1 MSFLNY
7 SLKRI
12 LATIPILFG
21 VLLITF
27 VLVRVIPGTPFTP
40 TAESKFDPDVVE
52 RLKVYYGLDRP
63 IMVQFWLYLKNIAQ
77 GDWGKSLTMNKGQP
91 VWSLMWEKVPL
102 TLEINIITTFLSS
115 YLGIK
120 LGVFSAINHN
130 NMKDTV
136 VRFLAFVFYSMP
148 SFWFGIILQYLFTYK
163 LDWFPSQGYMAAYYD
178 EVMDFN
184 TVTGFGLIDTLITW
198 KPRIWLD
205 IIHHLFLPIFVLT
218 IGSIAGLTRYVRSS
232 MLEVLEL
239 DFIRSARA
247 KGCKEK
253 DVVNRHALK
262 NSMIPTVTL
271 IGLSFGYLVIGSTLI
286 ERTFSLNGMGRLYLD
301 CIENRDYFV
310 IQAMVILITGM
321 VIMANL
327 ITDILYGV
335 LDPRIRY

>member
-7 SLKRI
+7 ALKRI

-27 VLVRVIPGTPFTP
+27 VLVRIIPGTPFNPNPET
-40 TAESKFDPDVVE
+40 KFDPEVIE
-52 RLKVYYGLDRP
+52 NLRIYYGLDKP
-63 IMVQFWLYLKNIAQ
+63 VLVQFWIYIKNIAQ
-77 GDWGKSLTMNKGQP
+77 GDWGMSLTLSKGQP
-91 VWSLMWEKVPL
+91 VWELMWEKVPL
-102 TLEINIITTFLSS
+102 TLEINIITTILSS
-115 YLGIK
+115 WLGIK
-120 LGVFSAINHN
+120 LGVFSAVNHN

-163 LDWFPSQGYMAAYYD
+163 LDWFPSQGYMAAFYD
-178 EVMDFN
+178 EIMDN
-184 TVTGFGLIDTLITW
+184 YTVTGFGMVDTILAGKW
-198 KPRIWLD
+198 EIWLD
-205 IIHHLFLPIFVLT
+205 VLHHLFLPIFVLT

-247 KGCKEK
+247 KGCKER
-253 DVVNRHALK
+253 DVVNKHALK

-271 IGLSFGYLVIGSTLI
+271 IGMSFGYLVIGSTLI
-286 ERTFSLNGMGRLYLD
+286 EQTFSLNGMGRLYLD
-301 CIENRDYFV
+301 CIENNDYFV

-321 VIMANL
+321 VIVANL
-327 ITDILYGV
+327 ITDIMYGV